1 MFAKSAIVS
10 VALFAAAAPVLSA
23 PLPGQAIEAR
33 ELEARLS
40 LPAGALGDLV
50 KSLGKG
56 LLSGGAVAGLAGLL
70 GASSDDS
77 SDSSAPASRELDA
90 RGGLASVIGKLV
102 GAGEESLESVIKNA
116 VIGGAAS
123 GVAVEG
129 VNAAAGQSGSR
140 RSVAGTVVDDAAK
153 VAEKGLGSVIGNG
166 VADGVGTAVGGL
178 GIGAVISKLFGGDSS
193 SSSSSKRALE
203 DLSDEEVNTL
213 LEYVN
218 TLQGGSNTPSARAL
232 GSVGKGVVG
241 LGAGLAATQAVEA
254 GIEKIESL
262 FRREISLND
271 LD

>member
-40 LPAGALGDLV
+40 LPAGAIGDLI

-90 RGGLASVIGKLV
+90 RGGLASILGKLV

-153 VAEKGLGSVIGNG
+153 AAEKGLGSVIGNG
-166 VADGVGTAVGGL
+166 VADGVGTAAGGL
-178 GIGAVISKLFGGDSS
+178 GIGAIISKLFGS

-203 DLSDEEVNTL
+203 DLSDDEVNTL